1 MVTFKLEISRVEQ
14 GLLMKILNSF
24 LAELRRKRCSTKRET
39 SDLHAEEMSVN
50 NLLKKV
56 SEAI

>member
-24 LAELRRKRCSTKRET
+24 LAELRQEIAATKRET

-56 SEAI
+56 SEAV